1 VSAVRVL
8 LKKELTDSLR
18 DRRTLAMLLL
28 MPVLLYPTLLL
39 AIGGITLAGKER
51 LKKKELTVA
60 VASADAAAFL
70 AERPLPAYTHYQR
83 VDRAQAEAQLR
94 EKKVWAIVDAPP
106 GSHQQVQEG
115 GQATVTVLYTERHD
129 ESAEALHRLKDVLEE
144 VNRGALEVRLAE
156 AKLPESFA
164 EPVLTQAKD
173 IDFDQNL
180 GPLIASK
187 ILPSLLIMMLFIGA
201 FYPAIDV
208 TAGEKERGTL
218 ETLLVSPV
226 RPMEVMAAKYLTVSI
241 ISVAAAVANLLAMA
255 LTFSF
260 GISLGTAK
268 SAAVTLDA
276 TQLLTMAA
284 CLLPAALMVSGV
296 SLAIASLARSFKEAQ
311 SLLTPVMLIAIFPG
325 MAAMVPGVELNNWTA
340 LVPLLNLALLVKAVV
355 LGTAAF
361 VPVLITCAV
370 IALCALAG
378 LKLAANA
385 FVSEALRFGGADNW
399 RELFRVRRP

>member
-1 VSAVRVL
+1 MSAVSVL

-39 AIGGITLAGKER
+39 AIGGITQAGKER

-60 VASADAAAFL
+60 VASDDAAAFL
-70 AERPLPAYTHYQR
+70 AERPLPEHTHYTRMPREQG
-83 VDRAQAEAQLR
+83 EAQLR
-94 EKKVWAIVDAPP
+94 EKKLWAIVDAEP
-106 GSHQQVQEG
+106 GSHDAVAKG
-115 GQATVTVLYTERHD
+115 GQGKLTVLYTERHD
-129 ESAEALHRLKDVLEE
+129 ESGEALRRLREVLDE
-144 VNRGALEVRLAE
+144 VNHLALKVRLDE

-180 GPLIASK
+180 GPVIASK

-241 ISVAAAVANLLAMA
+241 ISVAAAVANLLAMTA
-255 LTFSF
+255 TFSF
-260 GISLGTAK
+260 GISMGTK
-268 SAAVTLDA
+268 NAAVTFGA
-276 TQLLTMAA
+276 AQLLTMAA

-325 MAAMVPGVELNNWTA
+325 MAAMVPGMELNNVTA
-340 LVPLLNLALLVKAVV
+340 MVPLLDLALLVKAVV
-355 LGTAAF
+355 LGTAAP
-361 VPVLITCAV
+361 VPVLITCGV
-370 IALCALAG
+370 IVVCALVG
-378 LKLAANA
+378 LKLSANA

-399 RELFRVRRP
+399 RELFKVRRQ